1 MPVASGTLVNLI
13 GGHPALDLI
22 NTVSWRLDQSRW
34 TDRLDT
40 VEQLVD
46 WGQAA
51 NLFEVPAATPLA
63 TPTPTQAENVM
74 RTSRSLREN
83 AYLALCDHLAG
94 RPTSATVLSALQDS
108 MSSLM
113 RAGTLSPTFPLR
125 LIVSPTSVTQ
135 IPDAIAASLFDLFFL
150 QDLGRLRQC
159 EGDGCGWLYLDRS
172 RNRSRR
178 WCSSADCGNRHR
190 VNQFARR
197 SRLSAAE
204 SPPA

>member
-63 TPTPTQAENVM
+63 TPTRRRPKTSCAQA
-74 RTSRSLREN
+74 
-83 AYLALCDHLAG
+83 D
-94 RPTSATVLSALQDS
+94 P
-108 MSSLM
+108 
-113 RAGTLSPTFPLR
+113 
-125 LIVSPTSVTQ
+125 
-135 IPDAIAASLFDLFFL
+135 
-150 QDLGRLRQC
+150 
-159 EGDGCGWLYLDRS
+159 
-172 RNRSRR
+172 
-178 WCSSADCGNRHR
+178 
-190 VNQFARR
+190 
-197 SRLSAAE
+197 
-204 SPPA
+204 